1 MAASSLTRCGL
12 FAVRCNCTITASTI
26 SSLMPSKS
34 ISRLGAPSSSS
45 ASASG
50 DGGGVCSYFS
60 MLFAAASGFEGGDIC
75 DCGFDDADDDDD
87 ADEACDCFNFLRGG
101 WSDGAV
107 DEGGERFAAAAAA
120 AALEACVTGRWMPSD
135 GSDSDFRRVL

>member
-12 FAVRCNCTITASTI
+12 FAVFCNCTITASTI

-34 ISRLGAPSSSS
+34 ISRLGAPSSST

-60 MLFAAASGFEGGDIC
+60 MLFAAGSGFDGGDIC
-75 DCGFDDADDDDD
+75 DSGFDDVT
-87 ADEACDCFNFLRGG
+87 CDCFNFLSGG
-101 WSDGAV
+101 WSDGGV

-120 AALEACVTGRWMPSD
+120 AALEACVTGRWMPND